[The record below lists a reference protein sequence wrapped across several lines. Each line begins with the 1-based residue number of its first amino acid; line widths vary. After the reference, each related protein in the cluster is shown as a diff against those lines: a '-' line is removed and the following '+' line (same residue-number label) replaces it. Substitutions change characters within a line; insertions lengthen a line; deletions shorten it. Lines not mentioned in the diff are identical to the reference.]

1 MEYKDYSDNELVVAC
16 KDNIRLAQQELFAR
30 FVYMMKGICLRYAQ
44 DETEAE
50 DILQDSFIRI
60 FGRLDQYNE
69 TGPLGAWI
77 RRITVNTALES
88 YRKRK
93 SVKQQLVTALDLK
106 DLHPATNDGII
117 EQLHAEELVKKI
129 QQLPPGYRG
138 VFNLYA
144 VEGYS
149 HPEIGELLGI
159 SEGTSKSQ
167 YSRARLMLRTLI
179 DEESSMEQIRWSYA
193 K

>member
-50 DILQDSFIRI
+50 DILQDAFIRI

-129 QQLPPGYRG
+129 QQLPPGYRA

>member
-1 MEYKDYSDNELVVAC
+1 LEYKNYSDNELVVAC
-16 KDNIRLAQQELFAR
+16 RKQIRQAQQELFAR
-30 FVYMMKGICLRYAQ
+30 FVYMMKGICLRYAH
-44 DETEAE
+44 DEAEAE
-50 DILQDSFIRI
+50 DILQDAFIRI
-60 FGRLDQYNE
+60 FGKLDQFNE

-93 SVKQQLVTALDLK
+93 SVKQQLVQVLDLK
-106 DLHPATNDGII
+106 DLHPTTDDGII
-117 EQLHAEELVKKI
+117 EHMQAEELVKKI
-129 QQLPPGYRG
+129 QQLPPGYRA

-144 VEGYS
+144 VEGYN

-167 YSRARLMLRTLI
+167 YSRARLMLRTMI
-179 DEESSMEQIRWSYA
+179 DEESSQEQIRLSYA

>member
-1 MEYKDYSDNELVVAC
+1 MEYKNCSDTELVVAC
-16 KDNIRLAQQELFAR
+16 KDQIRQAQQELFAR
-30 FVYMMKGICLRYAQ
+30 FVYMMKGICLRYAH
-44 DETEAE
+44 DEAEAE
-50 DILQDSFIRI
+50 DILQDAFIRI
-60 FGRLDQYNE
+60 FGKLDQFNE
-69 TGPLGAWI
+69 TGALGAWI

-93 SVKQQLVTALDLK
+93 SVKQQLVKALDLK
-106 DLHPATNDGII
+106 DLHPSTNDGII
-117 EQLHAEELVKKI
+117 EQLNAEELVKKI
-129 QQLPPGYRG
+129 QQLPPGYRA

-144 VEGYS
+144 VEGYT

-167 YSRARLMLRTLI
+167 YSRARLMLRTMI
-179 DEESSMEQIRWSYA
+179 DEELSQEQIRLSYA

>member
-50 DILQDSFIRI
+50 DILQDAFIRI

-106 DLHPATNDGII
+106 DLHPATDDGII

-129 QQLPPGYRG
+129 QQLPPGYRA